1 MHGDS
6 TWIWSTNG
14 ENKVCKLKMALY
26 GFKQSPRAWFGRFAQ
41 AMVSLGYKQ
50 SQGDHTPFIKHS
62 QDGKLTLLLVYVD
75 DIIIAGDDELEKQTL
90 RERLA
95 TQFEMK
101 DLRKLR

>member
-1 MHGDS
+1 
-6 TWIWSTNG
+6 
-14 ENKVCKLKMALY
+14 MALY

-75 DIIIAGDDELEKQTL
+75 DIIIAGDDELEK
-90 RERLA
+90 
-95 TQFEMK
+95 
-101 DLRKLR
+101 

>member
-1 MHGDS
+1 MEIPLGYGA
-6 TWIWSTNG
+6 TNG
-14 ENKVCKLKMALY
+14 GNKVCRLKKALY
-26 GFKQSPRAWFGRFAQ
+26 GLKQSPRAWFGRFTQ

-50 SQGDHTPFIKHS
+50 SHHTLFIKHS

-75 DIIIAGDDELEKQTL
+75 DIIIVGYDELEKQTL